1 MRSILIIFIFFIIC
15 SCDNNTAT
23 SNYSGNNS
31 AENDQN
37 SFENIIKREEAA
49 NKFMDE
55 RAKIVSRKVKTT
67 SSFEEY
73 YEIVVENVSDKV
85 ISDLQINYLSWS
97 NIKIDVSIN
106 QNTFSTSV
114 NLKPGKSISITTMS
128 APKMYKIYI
137 NKIRYQ
143 DGEIVSR

>member
-1 MRSILIIFIFFIIC
+1 
-15 SCDNNTAT
+15 
-23 SNYSGNNS
+23 
-31 AENDQN
+31 
-37 SFENIIKREEAA
+37 
-49 NKFMDE
+49 MDE